1 MYELAKQILEETNGQ
16 ICKHCL
22 GRKLSHIVEG
32 DDNIERGDKIFADL
46 ELKEPD
52 NCVICENI
60 FDKVND
66 DLFKKVYD
74 KIDFLNIEFDTFL
87 VGSRINKEIQNRDD
101 ELSEKFNL
109 DVEPIK
115 KRIKQDNW

>member
-1 MYELAKQILEETNGQ
+1 M
-16 ICKHCL
+16 IC
-22 GRKLSHIVEG
+22 
-32 DDNIERGDKIFADL
+32 D
-46 ELKEPD
+46 
-52 NCVICENI
+52 NI
-60 FDKVND
+60 FDKID
-66 DLFKKVYD
+66 DELFKKVYD

-87 VGSRINKEIQNRDD
+87 VGSRIDKEIQNRDD